1 VSVDNRLNK
10 LVNEEIKST
19 KLFIWMF
26 YIIFFSFDLFY
37 YCLLPMSIKK
47 EVGLPNG
54 GMGFFIYVFIIGL
67 LPIAIY
73 LIKKGKPEKVKYV
86 YFISYTI
93 LEIVNISMIYFGN
106 NKEFANGNVVE
117 IFLIL
122 FTAIFISKKYFGI
135 VTIGLILKYAL
146 VGFILQEPRTMIP
159 IAIFIPLSGISYLFL
174 SRFHSYF
181 KTLENIYEDLR
192 KKEQLALVGQMATA
206 VGHEIRNPLAALK
219 GLTQL
224 QQERHP
230 NNNEFY
236 PIMINEIERINL
248 IVNDLMYLGKPMP
261 FKAQNHDIKEII
273 QYVVKML
280 KSFAFANNVSIDLL
294 LADIPK
300 VYCDGNKLKQVF
312 INLIKNSIESMP
324 DGGAIQISSS
334 ITNKDHIVIHITD
347 EGCGIAEDTMEKL
360 GQPFYTTKQDG
371 TGLGLMVTKKIIEQH
386 NGVLKIVSRLGDGT
400 SVEIFLPRG
409 TYKLNEEVGV

>member
-1 VSVDNRLNK
+1 MSDDNRPNK

-19 KLFIWMF
+19 KIFIWMF

-37 YCLLPMSIKK
+37 YCLLPLSSKQ
-47 EVGLPNG
+47 EVGIPKG
-54 GMGFFIYVFIIGL
+54 GMGFFLYLFILGL

-93 LEIVNISMIYFGN
+93 LEIVNISMIYFGS

-117 IFLIL
+117 IFFIL

-174 SRFHSYF
+174 SRFLSYIR
-181 KTLENIYEDLR
+181 TLENMYEDLR
-192 KKEQLALVGQMATA
+192 KKEQLAVVGQMATA

-273 QYVVKML
+273 QYVVNML
-280 KSFAFANNVSIDLL
+280 KPFAFANNVSIDLQL
-294 LADIPK
+294 VDIPK
-300 VYCDGNKLKQVF
+300 INCDENKLKQVF

-324 DGGAIQISSS
+324 DGGAIQISSA
-334 ITNKDHIVIHITD
+334 TTDNGHIVIHIAD
-347 EGCGIAEDTMEKL
+347 EGCGIAEDIMKKL

-386 NGVLKIVSRLGDGT
+386 NGDLNIASRLGDGT
-400 SVEIFLPRG
+400 RVEVVLPKG
-409 TYKLNEEVGV
+409 S